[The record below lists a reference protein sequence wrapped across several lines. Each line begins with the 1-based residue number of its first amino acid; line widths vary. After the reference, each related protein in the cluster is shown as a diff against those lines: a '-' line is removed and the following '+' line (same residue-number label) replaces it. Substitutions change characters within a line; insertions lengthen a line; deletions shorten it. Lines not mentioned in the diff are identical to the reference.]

1 MSPTPDDGSDPFDP
15 LAPAPAVPH
24 EELAEL
30 RARCP
35 VARTPS
41 GYSYLTRYQDILDA
55 SRAVTTFEGSY
66 VNTDRMVEDEMF
78 LPFIPE
84 PRHGR
89 IRRVIN
95 AAIATHRLGR
105 IEAPLRDLCD
115 RLLVPIVGTG
125 TVDVATAFIDPIPAA
140 AIGYLLGLDDADH
153 PRFRTWAERLF
164 AGTVLGTNEE
174 RDARKDAMREI
185 SAYLDEQIAWRA
197 AADQPPDDF
206 ITRLIATEADG
217 EHLSHLACR
226 TQLIF
231 LLVAGVE
238 TTRNLIG
245 NLVLRFARDPAL
257 YAQVR
262 ADAGIIPAVVE
273 ESLRLD
279 PPLTFLLRRTTEPV
293 TVADVHLD
301 TGSLVAFGL
310 ASANRDDA
318 MFPDPDRFDIERADL
333 RRHLAF
339 GDGPHVCPG
348 ATLARLEARVAVE
361 TLAARVQHLEL
372 PADFTFAKTPV
383 PFTNGPV
390 ALPLSLD

>member
-1 MSPTPDDGSDPFDP
+1 M
-15 LAPAPAVPH
+15 LAA
-24 EELAEL
+24 L

-35 VARTPS
+35 VAPTPS
-41 GYSYLTRYQDILDA
+41 GYSYLTRYQDVLDA
-55 SRAVTTFEGSY
+55 SRAVTVFEGSY
-66 VNTDRMVEDEMF
+66 VNTDRMVEDELF

-105 IEAPLRDLCD
+105 IEQPLRDLCD
-115 RLLVPIVGTG
+115 RQLVPLVGNG
-125 TVDVATAFIDPIPAA
+125 TVDMTADFIDPIPAA
-140 AIGYLLGLDDADH
+140 AIGYLLGLDAADH
-153 PRFRTWAERLF
+153 SRFRRWAECLF
-164 AGTVLGTNEE
+164 AGTVLGTREDRN
-174 RDARKDAMREI
+174 ARKQAMHDI
-185 SAYLDEQIAWRA
+185 SAYLDAQIATRA
-197 AADQPPDDF
+197 STDDPPDDF
-206 ITRLIATEADG
+206 ITRLIATEVDG
-217 EHLSHLACR
+217 ERLSHLACR

-238 TTRNLIG
+238 TTRNLIA
-245 NLVLRFARDPAL
+245 NLVLRLARNPAL

-262 ADAGIIPAVVE
+262 ADPGIVPAIIE

-279 PPLTFLLRRTTEPV
+279 PPLTFLLRHTTGPT
-293 TVADVHLD
+293 TVADVELVA
-301 TGSLVAFGL
+301 GSLVAFGL

-318 MFPDPDRFDIERADL
+318 MFPDPDRFDIGRADL

-348 ATLARLEARVAVE
+348 AMLARLEARVAVE
-361 TLAARVQHLEL
+361 TLAARVQHMVL
-372 PADFTFAKTPV
+372 PTDFSFVKTPV

-390 ALPLSLD
+390 SLPLNLA

>member
-1 MSPTPDDGSDPFDP
+1 MNQTLDAASDPFDP
-15 LAPAPAVPH
+15 LAPAPEVPH
-24 EELAEL
+24 EKLAAL
-30 RARCP
+30 RAQCP
-35 VARTPS
+35 VAATPS
-41 GYSYLTRYQDILDA
+41 GYSYLTRYQDVLDA
-55 SRAVTTFEGSY
+55 SRAVTTFEGNY
-66 VNTDRMVEDEMF
+66 VNTDRMVEDELF

-105 IEAPLRDLCD
+105 IEQPLRDLCD

-125 TVDVATAFIDPIPAA
+125 TIDVAAVFIDPIPAA

-164 AGTVLGTNEE
+164 AGTVLGTKEDRN
-174 RDARKDAMREI
+174 ARKAAMRDI
-185 SAYLDEQIAWRA
+185 SAYLDAQIASRA
-197 AADQPPDDF
+197 TAERPPDDF
-206 ITRLIATEADG
+206 ITRLISTEVDG
-217 EHLSHLACR
+217 ERLSHVACR

-262 ADAGIIPAVVE
+262 ADPGIIPAVIE

-279 PPLTFLLRRTTEPV
+279 PPLTFLLRRTTEPT

-301 TGSLVAFGL
+301 ADSLVAFGL

-318 MFPDPDRFDIERADL
+318 KFPDPDRFDIQRADI
-333 RRHLAF
+333 RHHLAF

-348 ATLARLEARVAVE
+348 AMLARLEARVAVE
-361 TLAARVQHLEL
+361 TLAARVQHMVLA
-372 PADFTFAKTPV
+372 ADFRFAKTPV

-390 ALPLSLD
+390 TLPLSLH